1 MGVSTMC
8 ACFSQQRI
16 ITCIFGFHFADNF
29 VTSLCLSY
37 PQPPLQDRLSRPVS
51 LDIPGAVELGTMGI
65 GQINEDTKATRVHCL
80 SNPCTFKINEV
91 VFGVTSTDV
100 LFQISSEE
108 TNSNL
113 EPGSRLRRIA
123 QHMLQQRS
131 YYPLFPPPPSFPT
144 NLDLKRMEN
153 WKMPCMPD
161 VLIAPSRL
169 TCFATSILDS
179 TVFVNPGHL
188 TRGTTGG
195 TYAMMEIQPIKRETL
210 DESGGDDVRL
220 QHGVP
225 DRIAVEIK
233 RI

>member
-1 MGVSTMC
+1 MFSNVSL
-8 ACFSQQRI
+8 RPP
-16 ITCIFGFHFADNF
+16 TCSF
-29 VTSLCLSY
+29 
-37 PQPPLQDRLSRPVS
+37 PQPPLRDRCVKS
-51 LDIPGAVELGTMGI
+51 LTLTIPGPVDSGSMGI
-65 GQINEDTKATRVHCL
+65 GDINEPNKVPRVHCL
-80 SNPCTFKINEV
+80 PNPCTFQINEV

-100 LFQISSEE
+100 LFHISAEE

-131 YYPLFPPPPSFPT
+131 YYPLFPPPPTFPT
-144 NLDLKRMEN
+144 NLDLQHMDK
-153 WKMPCMPD
+153 WQMPCAPD

-169 TCFATSILDS
+169 TCFATVIMES

-195 TYAMMEIQPIKRETL
+195 TYSAMEIRPIKRETL
-210 DESGGDDVRL
+210 DELGGDDVQV
-220 QHGVP
+220 QHGIP
-225 DRIAVEIK
+225 DRINVEIK

>member
-1 MGVSTMC
+1 MSVPIAME
-8 ACFSQQRI
+8 
-16 ITCIFGFHFADNF
+16 
-29 VTSLCLSY
+29 
-37 PQPPLQDRLSRPVS
+37 
-51 LDIPGAVELGTMGI
+51 IPGAVELGTLGV
-65 GQINEDTKATRVHCL
+65 GRINEGQKATRVHCL

-100 LFQISSEE
+100 LFHMSAEE

-153 WKMPCMPD
+153 WQMPCLPD

-169 TCFATSILDS
+169 SCFATAVLDN
-179 TVFVNPGHL
+179 TVFINPGHL

-195 TYAMMEIQPIKRETL
+195 TYGIMEIHPINRETL

-220 QHGVP
+220 QHGLV
-225 DRIAVEIK
+225 DRINVEIK